1 MTQLKD
7 RLQEQQQQFRRE
19 LHELNEQITQE
30 DDKLQRVIA
39 QAAEQQAAAQSK
51 IATLEKTLEKLNAKA
66 DEADSHR
73 E

>member
-51 IATLEKTLEKLNAKA
+51 IATL
-66 DEADSHR
+66 
-73 E
+73 